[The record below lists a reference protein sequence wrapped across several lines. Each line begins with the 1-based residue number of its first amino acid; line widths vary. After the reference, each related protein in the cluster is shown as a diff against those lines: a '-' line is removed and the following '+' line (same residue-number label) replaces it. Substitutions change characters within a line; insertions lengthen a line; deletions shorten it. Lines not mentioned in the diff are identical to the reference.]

1 MQLNFVGKSSIRAL
15 LISSATLLGL
25 AVPAFSTNITVPD
38 GTFNVATNDGTVGGI
53 LGSGSGL
60 QIGTTGPWQGNY
72 SGILGLVGGPTL
84 DISPGQATIS
94 GIVGLNVLGLLDN
107 GGDFTTTLTNAGS
120 GSAFAYAANTTYTLT
135 ANVSAGTVLALNV
148 LAADGVGI
156 ALTSGGS
163 IIASTANPGSLL
175 TLLSGNT
182 YTLSMQYTT
191 PTTGGPDGG
200 AIGIELYD
208 IPSGLATANLL
219 GAATF
224 SNVTLSTPTQSPA
237 TPEPAALLLSGA
249 GLLGLGFMGRRKM
262 FSRG

>member
-38 GTFNVATNDGTVGGI
+38 GTFNVATNDGAVGGI
-53 LGSGSGL
+53 LGSGHDL
-60 QIGTTGPWQGNY
+60 TIGTTGPWQGNY
-72 SGILGLVGGPTL
+72 SGVLALLLGPTL
-84 DISPGQATIS
+84 AITPGQATIS
-94 GIVGLNVLGLLDN
+94 GILGVNVLGLLDN

-120 GSAFAYAANTTYTLT
+120 GSAYAYAPNTEYTLT

-182 YTLSMQYTT
+182 YSLSLEYTT
-191 PTTGGPDGG
+191 PTTGGPTG

-224 SNVTLSTPTQSPA
+224 SNVTLSTPTQAPA

-249 GLLGLGFMGRRKM
+249 GLLGLGFAGRRKM